1 MQPSASLSRSPITG
15 TDSKLDDGE
24 DESIYPLVVI
34 EDKENEISSRVLIE
48 SNDIAHHQAPHNPV
62 PAPMYSM
69 DPIIH
74 SPPLSPIMEFQSMK
88 RTTKCSSFKSLSKA
102 CTAKDQNLMRRM
114 SSINHHAAEVF
125 SKESNQQNGF
135 LSSSSSLISKTIR
148 TVKNE
153 GLVKAKPMPKRST
166 QQTLRK
172 RASSDNYS
180 VVNHGASITD
190 EVDKCMVVNHCD
202 PGGGGIINVSI
213 EEEDPEAENRN
224 LQLMSINGR
233 ISTESYSPCLR
244 K

>member
-1 MQPSASLSRSPITG
+1 MQPSASLSRSPIAG
-15 TDSKLDDGE
+15 IDSKLDDGE

-34 EDKENEISSRVLIE
+34 EDKENEISSSRVLIE
-48 SNDIAHHQAPHNPV
+48 SNDMAHHQAPHNPA
-62 PAPMYSM
+62 PASMYSM

-74 SPPLSPIMEFQSMK
+74 SPPLSPIMEFQSLK

-102 CTAKDQNLMRRM
+102 CTAKDQNLMKRM

-125 SKESNQQNGF
+125 IKESSQQNEF
-135 LSSSSSLISKTIR
+135 VSSSSALISKAIR

-153 GLVKAKPMPKRST
+153 GLVKAKSMPKRST

-172 RASSDNYS
+172 RANSDNYS
-180 VVNHGASITD
+180 VANRGASITD
-190 EVDKCMVVNHCD
+190 EVDNCMVANRCD
-202 PGGGGIINVSI
+202 GGGIINVSI
-213 EEEDPEAENRN
+213 EEEDSEAENRN
-224 LQLMSINGR
+224 LQLMSIGGR